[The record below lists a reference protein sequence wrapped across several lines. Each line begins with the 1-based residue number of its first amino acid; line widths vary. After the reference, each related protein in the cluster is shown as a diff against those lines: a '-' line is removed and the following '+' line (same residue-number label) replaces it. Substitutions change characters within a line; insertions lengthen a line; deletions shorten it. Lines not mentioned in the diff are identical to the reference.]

1 MSAAVVI
8 ALVGIILSII
18 GATWRLC
25 VIVTQATDALK
36 ALTKRID
43 HMDTDNMRDHAE
55 MKKQL
60 SGHEARILKL
70 ERRT

>member
-8 ALVGIILSII
+8 ALVGVILSII

-43 HMDTDNMRDHAE
+43 HMDNDNMREHAE
-55 MKKQL
+55 RKTQR